1 MNRCRRILA
10 AALAAVMLLAL
21 TACGQSTDTNNSAEQ
36 TVVRIGTPATGDHGA
51 RMLEAARVAADAIK
65 IDVNIPLPQLD
76 VIT

>member
-1 MNRCRRILA
+1 MKKLVALLLA
-10 AALAAVMLLAL
+10 AIMLLAL
-21 TACGQSTDTNNSAEQ
+21 TACGQSADTNNNAEQ

-65 IDVNIPLPQLD
+65 IDVNIPLPQFN